1 MFKKLFGKGEEAP
14 KTIEVKAPISG
25 NYVKLADIPD
35 PVFAQEMMG
44 KGFGIDPAEGK
55 LVAPIEGEVV
65 NVFPT
70 KHAIGLKAANGLEL
84 LLHIGL
90 ETVAMNGEGFTTK
103 VKAGDKVS
111 VGDELVEFDIEL
123 IKQKASSAISP
134 VIITNSD
141 VIKQID
147 IVDTA
152 QLIKAT
158 STVLKIEVN

>member
-1 MFKKLFGKGEEAP
+1 
-14 KTIEVKAPISG
+14 
-25 NYVKLADIPD
+25 
-35 PVFAQEMMG
+35 
-44 KGFGIDPAEGK
+44 
-55 LVAPIEGEVV
+55 
-65 NVFPT
+65 
-70 KHAIGLKAANGLEL
+70 
-84 LLHIGL
+84 
-90 ETVAMNGEGFTTK
+90 MNGEGFTTK